1 MPMMGQDNIVCSN
14 CAKLFNINRCD
25 NIYLCGDTY
34 LCSYN
39 CSKER
44 YRDLRNLDP
53 GLARPHTWPLL
64 KSTSTTSL
72 FNYELALKSK
82 KDALSNRNEPIV
94 KNQKKYSDVM
104 LEEDETKPLI
114 IENTDDEKVC
124 QRNYDEMKQERSSQ
138 ICRHCIIF
146 GLPTLCLICIIT
158 LTIL

>member
-14 CAKLFNINRCD
+14 CAKLFNINSCD

-39 CSKER
+39 CSNER

-64 KSTSTTSL
+64 KSTNTSSL
-72 FNYELALKSK
+72 FNYEIALKSK
-82 KDALSNRNEPIV
+82 KDALSNRNEHIV

-104 LEEDETKPLI
+104 LEEDETEPLI
-114 IENTDDEKVC
+114 IENTDDEKLC
-124 QRNYDEMKQERSSQ
+124 QRNYDEIKQECCSQ
-138 ICRHCIIF
+138 ICRQRIIF
-146 GLPTLCLICIIT
+146 GVSALCLICIMT

>member
-14 CAKLFNINRCD
+14 CEKLFNINSCD

-64 KSTSTTSL
+64 KSTSTPSL

-82 KDALSNRNEPIV
+82 KDALSNRNEHIV
-94 KNQKKYSDVM
+94 KNQKKYSDVV
-104 LEEDETKPLI
+104 LEEDETEPLI
-114 IENTDDEKVC
+114 IENIDDEKPC
-124 QRNYDEMKQERSSQ
+124 QINYDEIKQECCSQ
-138 ICRHCIIF
+138 ICRQRIIF
-146 GLPTLCLICIIT
+146 GVSALCLICIMT